1 MNVDSDY
8 IAVDVDIV
16 NISGDTGMDSSK
28 AVGAY
33 HHGDLRR
40 ALVEAATAIVAEE
53 QTWEF
58 SLREVARRAGVSHN
72 APYRHFPEKLDLL
85 AAIAASGF
93 EALRL
98 AMSDAAG
105 QAKAPEDALIAIGSA
120 YVRFG
125 TENPARYRLMFG
137 TALGVSKAALPPQ
150 VKQAAEASQE
160 VLARIINDGVR
171 EGRFT
176 APAGQENHAAFL
188 ALVAWSI
195 MHGLTMLTIDGL
207 AEIGVTSCLPDQVG
221 KALLNGIGV
230 R

>member
-1 MNVDSDY
+1 ME
-8 IAVDVDIV
+8 
-16 NISGDTGMDSSK
+16 SSK
-28 AVGAY
+28 AAAGSY

-53 QTWEF
+53 QNWEF

-85 AAIAASGF
+85 AAVAAGGF
-93 EALRL
+93 EALRTT
-98 AMSDAAG
+98 MIDAG
-105 QAKAPEDALIAIGSA
+105 GPAKAPEDALIAIGSA

-137 TALGVSKAALPPQ
+137 TALGISKAALPPL
-150 VKQAAEASQE
+150 VKEAAEASQA
-160 VLARIINDGVR
+160 VLAEVINEGVR
-171 EGRFT
+171 DNRFT
-176 APAGQENHAAFL
+176 APAGQENRTAFL
-188 ALVAWSI
+188 TLVAWSI
-195 MHGLTMLTIDGL
+195 MHGFTMLMIDGL
-207 AEIGVTSCLPDQVG
+207 ADIGASSALPEQVG